1 MPAVIFCINL
11 PISFAINTFA
21 PVVYLPL
28 LLKQAIMQTPL
39 EELLTVTFTLFAV
52 IDVVGSV
59 PMLISI
65 KQKTGGINAWK
76 VTLIS
81 GGLMVLFFFIGKPF
95 LNLLGVDIKS
105 FAVAGSIVIFILGLE
120 MVLGIEFFKP
130 EKGTP
135 SGTVVP
141 IAFPLIA
148 GSGTL
153 TTIMSLKATF
163 ERQDRNEYMI
173 LLAITI
179 NLIIIYLVLRS
190 LNFIEKA
197 LGKAGLLAVRKF
209 FGVILLAIAVK
220 IFATNAHGL
229 IK

>member
-1 MPAVIFCINL
+1 
-11 PISFAINTFA
+11 
-21 PVVYLPL
+21 
-28 LLKQAIMQTPL
+28 MQFQFQ
-39 EELLTVTFTLFAV
+39 EFLTLTFTLFAV
-52 IDVVGSV
+52 IDIVGSV
-59 PMLISI
+59 PMLISM
-65 KQKTGGINAWK
+65 KEKMGGINVWK

-81 GGLMVLFFFIGKPF
+81 GALMVLFFFIGKPF
-95 LNLLGVDIKS
+95 LNVLGVDIKS

-120 MVLGIEFFKP
+120 MVLGIEFFKS
-130 EKGTP
+130 EKGAP

-163 ERQDRNEYMI
+163 ERADKNEYMI
-173 LLAITI
+173 LLAILI
-179 NLIIIYLVLRS
+179 NLIVIFLVLRS
-190 LNFIEKA
+190 LNLIEKA

-220 IFATNAHGL
+220 VFAANVSGL

>member
-1 MPAVIFCINL
+1 
-11 PISFAINTFA
+11 
-21 PVVYLPL
+21 
-28 LLKQAIMQTPL
+28 MQFDFQ
-39 EELLTVTFTLFAV
+39 EFLTLTFTLFAV
-52 IDVVGSV
+52 IDVVGAV

-65 KQKTGGINAWK
+65 KQKMGGINVWK

-81 GGLMVLFFFIGKPF
+81 GALMVLFFFIGKPF
-95 LNLLGVDIKS
+95 LNLLGVDIRS

-130 EKGTP
+130 EKGAA

-153 TTIMSLKATF
+153 TTIMSLKATY
-163 ERQDRNEYMI
+163 ERADKNEYTI
-173 LLAITI
+173 LLAILV
-179 NLIIIYLVLRS
+179 NLIVIYLVLRS
-190 LNFIEKA
+190 LNLIERA

-209 FGVILLAIAVK
+209 FGVVLLAIAVK
-220 IFATNAHGL
+220 VFATNASGL

>member
-1 MPAVIFCINL
+1 MPFN
-11 PISFAINTFA
+11 FQEF
-21 PVVYLPL
+21 
-28 LLKQAIMQTPL
+28 
-39 EELLTVTFTLFAV
+39 LTLTFTLFAV

-65 KQKTGGINAWK
+65 KQKAGGINVWK

-120 MVLGIEFFKP
+120 MVLGIEFFKA
-130 EKGTP
+130 EKGAA

-141 IAFPLIA
+141 IGFPLIA

-163 ERQDRNEYMI
+163 ERADKNEYMI
-173 LLAITI
+173 LGAILI
-179 NLIIIYLVLRS
+179 NLVVIYLVLRS
-190 LNFIEKA
+190 LNLIERV

-209 FGVILLAIAVK
+209 FGVVLLAIAVK
-220 IFATNAHGL
+220 VFATNASGL

>member
-1 MPAVIFCINL
+1 
-11 PISFAINTFA
+11 
-21 PVVYLPL
+21 
-28 LLKQAIMQTPL
+28 MQFNFQ
-39 EELLTVTFTLFAV
+39 EFLTLTFTLFAV

-59 PMLISI
+59 PMLISM
-65 KQKTGGINAWK
+65 KEKMGGINAWK

-81 GGLMVLFFFIGKPF
+81 GALMVLFFFIGKPF
-95 LNLLGVDIKS
+95 LNVLGVDIKS

-130 EKGTP
+130 DKNAP

-163 ERQDRNEYMI
+163 ERDDRNEYMI
-173 LLAITI
+173 LAAILI
-179 NLIIIYLVLRS
+179 NLIVIYVVLRS
-190 LNFIEKA
+190 LNLIEKA

-209 FGVILLAIAVK
+209 FGVVLLAIAVK
-220 IFATNAHGL
+220 VFASNAAGL

>member
-1 MPAVIFCINL
+1 
-11 PISFAINTFA
+11 
-21 PVVYLPL
+21 
-28 LLKQAIMQTPL
+28 
-39 EELLTVTFTLFAV
+39 
-52 IDVVGSV
+52 
-59 PMLISI
+59 
-65 KQKTGGINAWK
+65 
-76 VTLIS
+76 
-81 GGLMVLFFFIGKPF
+81 MVLFFFLGKPF
-95 LNLLGVDIKS
+95 LDLLGVAVKS

-120 MVLGIEFFKP
+120 MILGIEFFKP
-130 EKGTP
+130 DKGTP

-163 ERQDRNEYMI
+163 ESANKNEYMI
-173 LLAITI
+173 LFAILI
-179 NLIIIYLVLRS
+179 NLVFIYLVLRS
-190 LNFIEKA
+190 LNLIERV

-220 IFATNAHGL
+220 IFASNASGL